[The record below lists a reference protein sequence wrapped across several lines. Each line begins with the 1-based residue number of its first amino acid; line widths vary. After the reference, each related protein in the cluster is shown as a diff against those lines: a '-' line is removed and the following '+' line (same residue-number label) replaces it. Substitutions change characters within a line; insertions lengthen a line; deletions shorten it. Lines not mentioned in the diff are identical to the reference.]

1 MSPKR
6 SYTPKNPKK
15 PNYLNKMGWVL
26 IVLGSLGMTVFG
38 YQFYQQNQTDE
49 DKNHTLMSALTQP
62 QMQQPHMGGS
72 NPVQPVIY
80 TNQSI
85 EINELT
91 KPLELTTSKPARL
104 QEVHGVFN
112 QSSIKLVPIPKKY
125 TLKPEKIHPEAYNS
139 LIDMIDKAQKDNIK
153 LSVVSAFRSYQR
165 QKQIWENKWGNRPND
180 DINHAKN
187 ILKWS
192 SFPGTSRHHWGT
204 DVDFNSVETAY
215 WKSKA
220 GVKVYNWLQNNA
232 PKFGFCQTYDDGRQH
247 GYNSEPW
254 HWSYMPVADRYLAQ
268 ISNPAVLEVVLN
280 QGVKGS
286 EAVRQSGDLMT
297 YVTSINACQVTYP
310 QNQQQNIQTPQD
322 LPPNDTNQSEQHS
335 DPNPP
340 VLTKPPLGSK
350 PYISH
355 EGHKITPN
363 TEGDFQNPK
372 IEQNN

>member
-1 MSPKR
+1 MSIENILIKQL
-6 SYTPKNPKK
+6 KK
-15 PNYLNKMGWVL
+15 YSWILLIFVL
-26 IVLGSLGMTVFG
+26 SEMTAFG
-38 YQFYQQNQTDE
+38 HQKEISNIINNDTANVSTQPS
-49 DKNHTLMSALTQP
+49 KNH
-62 QMQQPHMGGS
+62 S
-72 NPVQPVIY
+72 NQAW
-80 TNQSI
+80 
-85 EINELT
+85 LDD
-91 KPLELTTSKPARL
+91 R
-104 QEVHGVFN
+104 QEVHGVFD
-112 QSSIKLVPIPKKY
+112 QSSTKLKSIPKKY
-125 TLKPEKIHPEAYNS
+125 TPKPEKIHPEVYNS

-215 WKSKA
+215 WKSKE
-220 GVKVYNWLQNNA
+220 GVKVHKWLQNNA
-232 PKFGFCQTYDDGRQH
+232 PKYGFCQTYDDGRQH

-286 EAVRQSGDLMT
+286 EAVRQSGDLMN

-310 QNQQQNIQTPQD
+310 HNQQQNIQTPQD
-322 LPPNDTNQSEQHS
+322 LPPNDTNQSE
-335 DPNPP
+335 
-340 VLTKPPLGSK
+340 
-350 PYISH
+350 
-355 EGHKITPN
+355 
-363 TEGDFQNPK
+363 
-372 IEQNN
+372 

>member
-1 MSPKR
+1 MSIENILIKQL
-6 SYTPKNPKK
+6 KK
-15 PNYLNKMGWVL
+15 YSWILLIFVL
-26 IVLGSLGMTVFG
+26 SEMTAFG
-38 YQFYQQNQTDE
+38 HQKEISNIINNDTTSASTQPS
-49 DKNHTLMSALTQP
+49 KNH
-62 QMQQPHMGGS
+62 S
-72 NPVQPVIY
+72 NQAW
-80 TNQSI
+80 
-85 EINELT
+85 LDD
-91 KPLELTTSKPARL
+91 R
-104 QEVHGVFN
+104 QEVHGVFD
-112 QSSIKLVPIPKKY
+112 QSSTKLKSIPKKY
-125 TLKPEKIHPEAYNS
+125 TLKPEKIHPEVYNS

-215 WKSKA
+215 WKSKE
-220 GVKVYNWLQNNA
+220 GKKVYNWLQNNA

-254 HWSYMPVADRYLAQ
+254 HWSYMPVANEYLTQ
-268 ISNPAVLEVVLN
+268 ISKPEVLEVVLN

-286 EAVRQSGDLMT
+286 KAVRQSGDLIN

-310 QNQQQNIQTPQD
+310 QKHQQNIQTPQD

-340 VLTKPPLGSK
+340 VLTTKPPLGSK
-350 PYISH
+350 PHISH
-355 EGHKITPN
+355 EGHKIAPN
-363 TEGDFQNPK
+363 TEDNLSEPK
-372 IEQNN
+372 

>member
-1 MSPKR
+1 MSIENILIKQL
-6 SYTPKNPKK
+6 KK
-15 PNYLNKMGWVL
+15 YSWILLIFVL
-26 IVLGSLGMTVFG
+26 SEMTAFG
-38 YQFYQQNQTDE
+38 HQKEISNIINNDTANVSTQPS
-49 DKNHTLMSALTQP
+49 KNH
-62 QMQQPHMGGS
+62 S
-72 NPVQPVIY
+72 NQAWLDD
-80 TNQSI
+80 Q
-85 EINELT
+85 
-91 KPLELTTSKPARL
+91 
-104 QEVHGVFN
+104 QEVHGVFD
-112 QSSIKLVPIPKKY
+112 QSSTKLKSIPKKY
-125 TLKPEKIHPEAYNS
+125 TLKPEKIHPEVYNS

-192 SFPGTSRHHWGT
+192 AFPGTSRHHWGT

-215 WKSKA
+215 WKSKE

-232 PKFGFCQTYDDGRQH
+232 PKYGFCQTYDDGRQH

-268 ISNPAVLEVVLN
+268 ISNPTVLEVVLN

-286 EAVRQSGDLMT
+286 EAVRQSGDLMN

-340 VLTKPPLGSK
+340 ALP
-350 PYISH
+350 SH
-355 EGHKITPN
+355 P
-363 TEGDFQNPK
+363 
-372 IEQNN
+372 

>member
-1 MSPKR
+1 MPPKR
-6 SYTPKNPKK
+6 NYTPKKPKK
-15 PNYLNKMGWVL
+15 SNYLNKMGWAL
-26 IVLGSLGMTVFG
+26 IIFGSLGMTVFG
-38 YQFYQQNQTDE
+38 YQFYQQNQPAE
-49 DKNHTLMSALTQP
+49 DKNHTLMSALQP
-62 QMQQPHMGGS
+62 QMQMQQPHMDNS
-72 NPVQPVIY
+72 DQVQPVIY
-80 TNQSI
+80 INQPIETNK
-85 EINELT
+85 LT
-91 KPLELTTSKPARL
+91 KPLDLKTSKPARL
-104 QEVHGVFN
+104 QEVHGVFD
-112 QSSIKLVPIPKKY
+112 QSSTKLKSIPKKY
-125 TLKPEKIHPEAYNS
+125 TLKPEKIHPEVYNS

-204 DVDFNSVETAY
+204 DVDFNSVETVY
-215 WKSKA
+215 WKSKE
-220 GVKVYNWLQNNA
+220 GLKVYNWLQNNA

-286 EAVRQSGDLMT
+286 EAVRQSGDLIN

-355 EGHKITPN
+355 EGHKIAPN
-363 TEGDFQNPK
+363 TEDNLSEPK
-372 IEQNN
+372 

>member
-1 MSPKR
+1 MPPKR

-26 IVLGSLGMTVFG
+26 IVFGSLGMTVFG

-62 QMQQPHMGGS
+62 QMQQPYMGGS

-125 TLKPEKIHPEAYNS
+125 TLKPEKIHPEVYNP
-139 LIDMIDKAQKDNIK
+139 LITMIQAAQADNIK

-220 GVKVYNWLQNNA
+220 GVKVYEWLQNNA
-232 PKFGFCQTYDDGRQH
+232 SKYGFCQTYGTDRHH
-247 GYNSEPW
+247 GYNPEPW

-286 EAVRQSGDLMT
+286 EAVRQSGDLMN

-310 QNQQQNIQTPQD
+310 QDSQQNIQNAQYLAQTD
-322 LPPNDTNQSEQHS
+322 LNPPEQHS

-355 EGHKITPN
+355 EGHKIAPN
-363 TEGDFQNPK
+363 IEDNLSEPK
-372 IEQNN
+372 

>member
-1 MSPKR
+1 MSIENILIKQL
-6 SYTPKNPKK
+6 KK
-15 PNYLNKMGWVL
+15 YSWILLIFVL
-26 IVLGSLGMTVFG
+26 SEMTAFG
-38 YQFYQQNQTDE
+38 HQKEISNIINNDTASASTQPS
-49 DKNHTLMSALTQP
+49 KNH
-62 QMQQPHMGGS
+62 S
-72 NPVQPVIY
+72 NQAW
-80 TNQSI
+80 
-85 EINELT
+85 LDD
-91 KPLELTTSKPARL
+91 R
-104 QEVHGVFN
+104 QEVHGVFD
-112 QSSIKLVPIPKKY
+112 QSSTKLKSIPKKY
-125 TLKPEKIHPEAYNS
+125 TLKPEKIHPEVYNS

-215 WKSKA
+215 WKSKE
-220 GVKVYNWLQNNA
+220 GKKVYNWLQNNA

-268 ISNPAVLEVVLN
+268 ISNPTVLEVVLN

-286 EAVRQSGDLMT
+286 EAVRQSGDLMN
-297 YVTSINACQVTYP
+297 YVASINACQVTYP

-355 EGHKITPN
+355 EGHKIAPN
-363 TEGDFQNPK
+363 TEDNLSEPK
-372 IEQNN
+372 

>member
-1 MSPKR
+1 MSIENILIKQL
-6 SYTPKNPKK
+6 KK
-15 PNYLNKMGWVL
+15 YSWILLIFVL
-26 IVLGSLGMTVFG
+26 SEMTAFG
-38 YQFYQQNQTDE
+38 HQKEISNIINNDTASASTQPS
-49 DKNHTLMSALTQP
+49 KNH
-62 QMQQPHMGGS
+62 S
-72 NPVQPVIY
+72 NQAW
-80 TNQSI
+80 
-85 EINELT
+85 LDD
-91 KPLELTTSKPARL
+91 R
-104 QEVHGVFN
+104 QEVHGVFD
-112 QSSIKLVPIPKKY
+112 QSSIKLKSIPKKY
-125 TLKPEKIHPEAYNS
+125 TLKPEKIHPEVYNS

-192 SFPGTSRHHWGT
+192 AFPGTSRHHWGT

-215 WKSKA
+215 WKSKE

-254 HWSYMPVADRYLAQ
+254 HWSYMPVANEYLTQ
-268 ISNPAVLEVVLN
+268 ISKPEVLEVVLN

-286 EAVRQSGDLMT
+286 KAVRQSGDLIN

-310 QNQQQNIQTPQD
+310 QKHQQNIQTPQD

-340 VLTKPPLGSK
+340 VLTTKPPLGSK
-350 PYISH
+350 PHISH
-355 EGHKITPN
+355 EGHKIAPN
-363 TEGDFQNPK
+363 TEDNLSEPK
-372 IEQNN
+372 

>member
-1 MSPKR
+1 MSIENILIKQL
-6 SYTPKNPKK
+6 KK
-15 PNYLNKMGWVL
+15 YSWILLIFVL
-26 IVLGSLGMTVFG
+26 SEMTAFG
-38 YQFYQQNQTDE
+38 HQKEISNIINNDTANVSTQPS
-49 DKNHTLMSALTQP
+49 KNH
-62 QMQQPHMGGS
+62 S
-72 NPVQPVIY
+72 NQAW
-80 TNQSI
+80 
-85 EINELT
+85 LDD
-91 KPLELTTSKPARL
+91 R
-104 QEVHGVFN
+104 QEVHGVFD
-112 QSSIKLVPIPKKY
+112 QSSTKLKSIPKKY
-125 TLKPEKIHPEAYNS
+125 TPKPEKIHPEVYNS
-139 LIDMIDKAQKDNIK
+139 LIDMIDKTQKDNIK

-192 SFPGTSRHHWGT
+192 AFPGTSRHHWGT

-215 WKSKA
+215 WKSKE

-232 PKFGFCQTYDDGRQH
+232 PKYGFCQTYDDGRQH

-286 EAVRQSGDLMT
+286 EAVRQSGDLMN

-310 QNQQQNIQTPQD
+310 HNQQQNIQTPQD
-322 LPPNDTNQSEQHS
+322 LPPNDTNQSEQLS

-340 VLTKPPLGSK
+340 
-350 PYISH
+350 
-355 EGHKITPN
+355 
-363 TEGDFQNPK
+363 D
-372 IEQNN
+372 

>member
-1 MSPKR
+1 MSIENILIKQL
-6 SYTPKNPKK
+6 KK
-15 PNYLNKMGWVL
+15 YSWILLIFVL
-26 IVLGSLGMTVFG
+26 SEMTAFG
-38 YQFYQQNQTDE
+38 HQKEISNIINNDTASASTQPS
-49 DKNHTLMSALTQP
+49 KNH
-62 QMQQPHMGGS
+62 S
-72 NPVQPVIY
+72 NQAW
-80 TNQSI
+80 
-85 EINELT
+85 LDD
-91 KPLELTTSKPARL
+91 R
-104 QEVHGVFN
+104 QEVHGVFD
-112 QSSIKLVPIPKKY
+112 QSSTKLKSIPKKH
-125 TLKPEKIHPEAYNS
+125 TLKPEKIHPEVYNS

-192 SFPGTSRHHWGT
+192 AFPGTSRHHWGT

-215 WKSKA
+215 WKSKE

-232 PKFGFCQTYDDGRQH
+232 PKYGFCQTYGADRHH

-254 HWSYMPVADRYLAQ
+254 HWSYMPVANEYLTQ
-268 ISNPAVLEVVLN
+268 ISKPEVLEVVLN

-286 EAVRQSGDLMT
+286 KAVRQSGDLIN

-310 QNQQQNIQTPQD
+310 QKHQQNIQTPQD

-340 VLTKPPLGSK
+340 VLTTKPPLGSK
-350 PYISH
+350 PHISH
-355 EGHKITPN
+355 EGHKIAPN
-363 TEGDFQNPK
+363 TEDNLSEPK
-372 IEQNN
+372 

>member
-1 MSPKR
+1 MSIENILIKQL
-6 SYTPKNPKK
+6 KK
-15 PNYLNKMGWVL
+15 YSWILLIFVL
-26 IVLGSLGMTVFG
+26 SEMTAFG
-38 YQFYQQNQTDE
+38 HQKEISNIINNDTANVSTQPS
-49 DKNHTLMSALTQP
+49 KNH
-62 QMQQPHMGGS
+62 S
-72 NPVQPVIY
+72 NQAW
-80 TNQSI
+80 
-85 EINELT
+85 LDD
-91 KPLELTTSKPARL
+91 R
-104 QEVHGVFN
+104 QEVHGVFD
-112 QSSIKLVPIPKKY
+112 QSSTKLKSIPKKY
-125 TLKPEKIHPEAYNS
+125 TPKPEKIHPEVYNS

-215 WKSKA
+215 WKSKE
-220 GVKVYNWLQNNA
+220 GKKVYNWLQNNA

-254 HWSYMPVADRYLAQ
+254 HWSYMPVANEYLTQ
-268 ISNPAVLEVVLN
+268 ISKPEVLEVVLN

-286 EAVRQSGDLMT
+286 KAVRQSGDLIN

-310 QNQQQNIQTPQD
+310 QKHQQNIQTPQD

-340 VLTKPPLGSK
+340 VLTTKPPLGSK
-350 PYISH
+350 PHISH
-355 EGHKITPN
+355 EGHKIAPN
-363 TEGDFQNPK
+363 TEDNLSEPK
-372 IEQNN
+372 

>member
-1 MSPKR
+1 
-6 SYTPKNPKK
+6 
-15 PNYLNKMGWVL
+15 
-26 IVLGSLGMTVFG
+26 MTAFG
-38 YQFYQQNQTDE
+38 HQKEISNIINNDTASASTQPS
-49 DKNHTLMSALTQP
+49 KNH
-62 QMQQPHMGGS
+62 S
-72 NPVQPVIY
+72 NQAW
-80 TNQSI
+80 
-85 EINELT
+85 LDD
-91 KPLELTTSKPARL
+91 R
-104 QEVHGVFN
+104 QEVHGVFD
-112 QSSIKLVPIPKKY
+112 QSSTKLKSIPKKY
-125 TLKPEKIHPEAYNS
+125 TLKPEKIHPEVYNS

-204 DVDFNSVETAY
+204 DVDFNSVETVY
-215 WKSKA
+215 WKSKE
-220 GVKVYNWLQNNA
+220 GKKVYNWLQNNA

-268 ISNPAVLEVVLN
+268 ISNPTVLEVVLN

-286 EAVRQSGDLMT
+286 EAVRQSDDLIK

-340 VLTKPPLGSK
+340 VLTKPLLGSK

-355 EGHKITPN
+355 EGHKIAPN
-363 TEGDFQNPK
+363 TEDNLSEPK
-372 IEQNN
+372 